1 MQRPIAFETFL
12 SSATA
17 SSDFGTIFA
26 TIGFKTLEDLLL
38 WYSLPWSCFRLSIAF
53 PVHPSSI
60 FQFEQHHWLH
70 VPKVMGFHLCRNSI
84 YLSTSNPS
92 KLCLHL
98 RFLFQVS
105 KYLIHHMCFPFFVST
120 SIDSGFVMV
129 FPVAKSPHR
138 CKWGRLVQ
146 DSATKFQLALRPP
159 SRPLTFNPREPRV
172 RNRWVSFKGSS
183 RWFKGEIQDF
193 MFF

>member
-26 TIGFKTLEDLLL
+26 TVGFKTLEDLLL

-53 PVHPSSI
+53 PVHPSSM

-98 RFLFQVS
+98 RFSFPVS
-105 KYLIHHMCFPFFVST
+105 KYLIHHMCFPLFLFQPALTVASWFFQSQ
-120 SIDSGFVMV
+120 
-129 FPVAKSPHR
+129 SPR
-138 CKWGRLVQ
+138 KLSRSPLLIGVDGEDWSRIL
-146 DSATKFQLALRPP
+146 PP
-159 SRPLTFNPREPRV
+159 SSNWRSGHRRGL
-172 RNRWVSFKGSS
+172 
-183 RWFKGEIQDF
+183 
-193 MFF
+193 